1 MASIFGFRSR
11 DPARDRQTDL
21 QRLDRLAKLFDQIG
35 AEIEAEKTGLEN
47 RYRSTAANA
56 AFLVEAME
64 NGSASTDKS
73 SDVSAMT
80 GAILNYERRIAEL
93 ARQKGLMKE
102 LRHSLDAIVDEGAE
116 QARAA
121 VGLARSALKGTSTH
135 ASSVPDNRGVQ
146 RAEDQKRLAGG
157 GPGMTLGWGG
167 QHKVS
172 LL

>member
-21 QRLDRLAKLFDQIG
+21 QRLDRLAKLFDQIS

-47 RYRSTAANA
+47 RYRSTATNA

-93 ARQKGLMKE
+93 TRQKGLMKE
-102 LRHSLDAIVDEGAE
+102 LRHSLDAIVDDSAG
-116 QARAA
+116 QP
-121 VGLARSALKGTSTH
+121 GSQPGQARSAG
-135 ASSVPDNRGVQ
+135 RG
-146 RAEDQKRLAGG
+146 
-157 GPGMTLGWGG
+157 
-167 QHKVS
+167 
-172 LL
+172 

>member
-21 QRLDRLAKLFDQIG
+21 QRFDRLSKLFDQIA

-64 NGSASTDKS
+64 NGSASTSKG

-80 GAILNYERRIAEL
+80 NSILNCERRIAEL
-93 ARQKGLMKE
+93 VRQKGLVKE
-102 LRHSLDAIVDEGAE
+102 LRHSLDAIVEDGADRPAP
-116 QARAA
+116 QAT
-121 VGLARSALKGTSTH
+121 ARG
-135 ASSVPDNRGVQ
+135 
-146 RAEDQKRLAGG
+146 
-157 GPGMTLGWGG
+157 
-167 QHKVS
+167 
-172 LL
+172 